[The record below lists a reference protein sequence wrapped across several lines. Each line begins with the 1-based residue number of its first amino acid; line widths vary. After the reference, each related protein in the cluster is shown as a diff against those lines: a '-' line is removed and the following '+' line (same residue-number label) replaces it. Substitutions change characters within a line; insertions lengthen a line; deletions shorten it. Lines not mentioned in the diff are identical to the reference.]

1 MLHLHA
7 IDIVIIVAYLLSTVL
22 IGYWVSKR
30 ASQSMQNYFLG
41 GNAMP
46 WYMLGISNA
55 SGMFDIS
62 GTMLLVSWMFVYGLK
77 SVWIPWL
84 WPTFNQVFLMVY
96 LSAWLRRSKVMTG
109 AEWIKTR
116 FGTGPGAQ
124 LSHVIVVI
132 YAFVSII
139 GFFTYAFKGIGKFA
153 QTYLPWHL
161 SANEYALI
169 LIAITAIY
177 VIKGGMI
184 SVVITEVVQFFIL
197 SIASFAVGI
206 IAMSKVAP
214 DMLRRVVPA
223 GWDNIFFGWH
233 LNLDW
238 STLLPAATAKIA
250 DDRYELFG
258 FFVMMLLFK
267 GIPISAA
274 GPAPNYDMQRVL
286 SAKNPREASI
296 MSAWVNVV
304 LTPPRYFLVIGL
316 TVLAAAFF
324 GPDLRAMGTHLDFEL
339 VLPQAL
345 GRFVPMGLLGFLIAG
360 LLAAFMSNFAATVNA
375 APPYFVNDIYKRY
388 INPNASPKTY
398 VRLSY
403 LASFTVIVIGVIFGW
418 SVTSVNEVVVW
429 IVSGLWGGYTASN
442 VLKWYWWRF
451 NGYGYFWGMVT
462 GIASALAMP
471 RIAPLFPFVQHLMA
485 KFTINMEVV
494 IIFPLVVGISLIGC
508 LLGTLLTKPE
518 SDEVLM
524 DFYRR
529 VRPWGFWGPVLRKVL
544 AEDPG
549 FKRNRDF
556 FRDMFNI
563 AIGIVWQ
570 VSLVALPLYIVI
582 QEFQRAAIALGAIL
596 VTSLILKFT
605 WYDHLNEREV
615 ETDKAAANDV
625 SQEVTEMLLATQAE
639 ANVTSLDHAAL
650 FAKYGFYAGLAAMFA
665 FPRVWG
671 AVGMAIIGA
680 VCAGGGSA
688 LGSAVGLFFD
698 ALNLKPAEGDHLPSK
713 LPLAASALV
722 LGIIGLVAWYLPM
735 AGLPITITGFML
747 GRSALL
753 STHRSLALKG
763 MGLSLVGLL
772 LSAVNAYVGALM
784 MVQAGMAA
792 HGY

>member
-1 MLHLHA
+1 MHLQF
-7 IDIVIIVAYLLSTVL
+7 IDIAIIVAYLLSTVL
-22 IGYWVSKR
+22 IGYWVSHR

-41 GNAMP
+41 GNTMP

-84 WPTFNQVFLMVY
+84 WPTFNQIFLMVY
-96 LSAWLRRSKVMTG
+96 LSSWLRRSNVMTG
-109 AEWIKTR
+109 AEWIQTR
-116 FGTGPGAQ
+116 FGTGRGAQ
-124 LSHVIVVI
+124 WSHIIVVV

-206 IAMSKVAP
+206 IAMAKVAP
-214 DMLRRVVPA
+214 DLLHRVVPA

-233 LNLDW
+233 LGLDW
-238 STLLPAATAKIA
+238 STILPAATQKIA
-250 DDRYELFG
+250 EDRYELFG

-267 GIPISAA
+267 GIPISMA

-286 SAKNPREASI
+286 SAKNPREASM
-296 MSAWVNVV
+296 MSAWVNIV
-304 LTPPRYFLVIGL
+304 LTPPRYFLIMGL

-324 GPDLRAMGTHLDFEL
+324 GPDLRAMGSHLDFET
-339 VLPQAL
+339 VLPMAL
-345 GRFVPMGLLGFLIAG
+345 AKFVPMGLLGFLIAG

-403 LASFTVIVIGVIFGW
+403 LASFAVIVIGVIFGW

-451 NGYGYFWGMVT
+451 NGWGYFWGMLT
-462 GIASALAMP
+462 GIGSALLAP
-471 RIAPLFPFVQHLMA
+471 RLVPMLPFIQHLLER
-485 KFTINMEVV
+485 FTINMEVV
-494 IIFPLVVGISLIGC
+494 VIFPIVVGISLIGC
-508 LLGTLLTKPE
+508 LFGTFLTRPE
-518 SDEVLM
+518 EDEVLIS
-524 DFYRR
+524 FYRR
-529 VRPWGFWGPVLRKVL
+529 VRPWGFWGPVLKKVL
-544 AEDPG
+544 AEDPT
-549 FKRNRDF
+549 FKKNKDF
-556 FRDMFNI
+556 GRDMFNV
-563 AIGIVWQ
+563 AIGIIWQ
-570 VSLVALPLYIVI
+570 VSLVALPLYIVL
-582 QEFQRAAIALGAIL
+582 QEWARVGMAAASIA

-605 WYDHLNEREV
+605 WYDHLVVREV
-615 ETDKAAANDV
+615 ETDKAAA
-625 SQEVTEMLLATQAE
+625 
-639 ANVTSLDHAAL
+639 
-650 FAKYGFYAGLAAMFA
+650 
-665 FPRVWG
+665 
-671 AVGMAIIGA
+671 
-680 VCAGGGSA
+680 
-688 LGSAVGLFFD
+688 
-698 ALNLKPAEGDHLPSK
+698 GD
-713 LPLAASALV
+713 
-722 LGIIGLVAWYLPM
+722 
-735 AGLPITITGFML
+735 
-747 GRSALL
+747 R
-753 STHRSLALKG
+753 
-763 MGLSLVGLL
+763 
-772 LSAVNAYVGALM
+772 
-784 MVQAGMAA
+784 
-792 HGY
+792 

>member
-7 IDIVIIVAYLLSTVL
+7 IDIVIIVAYLLSTVF

-84 WPTFNQVFLMVY
+84 WPTFNQIFLMVY

-124 LSHVIVVI
+124 LSHLIVVI

-139 GFFTYAFKGIGKFA
+139 GFFSYAFKGIGKFA
-153 QTYLPWHL
+153 ETFLPWHL

-206 IAMSKVAP
+206 IAMRRVAP
-214 DMLRRVVPA
+214 EMLHRWVPA

-238 STLLPAATAKIA
+238 ATLLPAATAKISQ
-250 DDRYELFG
+250 DGYGLFG
-258 FFVMMLLFK
+258 FFVIMLLFK

-286 SAKNPREASI
+286 SAKTPREASM

-316 TVLAAAFF
+316 TVLAAAFYN
-324 GPDLRAMGTHLDFEL
+324 PNLRAMGTDMDFER
-339 VLPQAL
+339 VLPMAL
-345 GRFVPMGLLGFLIAG
+345 GQLVPAGLLGFLIAG

-375 APPYFVNDIYKRY
+375 APPYFVNDIYKRF
-388 INPNASPKTY
+388 INPHAAPKTY

-403 LASFTVIVIGVIFGW
+403 LASFAVVVIGVAIGW
-418 SVTSVNEVVVW
+418 KVTSVNAVVVW

-462 GIASALAMP
+462 GIASALGLPPVVAQVP
-471 RIAPLFPFVQHLMA
+471 AVQRLLA
-485 KFTINMEVV
+485 AYSINMDVA

-549 FKRNRDF
+549 FKRNMDF

-596 VTSLILKFT
+596 VTSLVLKFT
-605 WYDHLNEREV
+605 WYDHLAVREV
-615 ETDKAAANDV
+615 ETDKAAAGN
-625 SQEVTEMLLATQAE
+625 
-639 ANVTSLDHAAL
+639 
-650 FAKYGFYAGLAAMFA
+650 
-665 FPRVWG
+665 R
-671 AVGMAIIGA
+671 
-680 VCAGGGSA
+680 
-688 LGSAVGLFFD
+688 
-698 ALNLKPAEGDHLPSK
+698 
-713 LPLAASALV
+713 
-722 LGIIGLVAWYLPM
+722 
-735 AGLPITITGFML
+735 
-747 GRSALL
+747 
-753 STHRSLALKG
+753 
-763 MGLSLVGLL
+763 
-772 LSAVNAYVGALM
+772 
-784 MVQAGMAA
+784 
-792 HGY
+792 

>member
-7 IDIVIIVAYLLSTVL
+7 IDIVIIVAYLLSTVF

-84 WPTFNQVFLMVY
+84 WPTFNQIFLMVY

-124 LSHVIVVI
+124 LSHLIVVI

-139 GFFTYAFKGIGKFA
+139 GFFSYAFKGIGKFA
-153 QTYLPWHL
+153 ETFLPWHL

-206 IAMSKVAP
+206 IAMRRVAP
-214 DMLRRVVPA
+214 EMLHRWVPA

-238 STLLPAATAKIA
+238 ATLLPAATAKISQ
-250 DDRYELFG
+250 DGYGLFG
-258 FFVMMLLFK
+258 FFVIMLLFK

-286 SAKNPREASI
+286 SAKTPREASM

-316 TVLAAAFF
+316 TVLAAAFYN
-324 GPDLRAMGTHLDFEL
+324 PNLRAMGTDMDFER
-339 VLPQAL
+339 VLPMAL
-345 GRFVPMGLLGFLIAG
+345 GQFVPAGLLGFLIAG

-375 APPYFVNDIYKRY
+375 APPYFVNDIYKRF
-388 INPNASPKTY
+388 INPHAAPKTY

-403 LASFTVIVIGVIFGW
+403 LASFAVVVIGVAIGW
-418 SVTSVNEVVVW
+418 KVTSVNAVVVW

-462 GIASALAMP
+462 GIASALGLPPVVAQVP
-471 RIAPLFPFVQHLMA
+471 AVQRLLA
-485 KFTINMEVV
+485 AYSINMDVA

-549 FKRNRDF
+549 FKRNMDF

-596 VTSLILKFT
+596 VTSLVLKFT
-605 WYDHLNEREV
+605 WYDHLAVREV
-615 ETDKAAANDV
+615 ETDKAAAGN
-625 SQEVTEMLLATQAE
+625 Q
-639 ANVTSLDHAAL
+639 
-650 FAKYGFYAGLAAMFA
+650 
-665 FPRVWG
+665 
-671 AVGMAIIGA
+671 
-680 VCAGGGSA
+680 
-688 LGSAVGLFFD
+688 
-698 ALNLKPAEGDHLPSK
+698 
-713 LPLAASALV
+713 
-722 LGIIGLVAWYLPM
+722 
-735 AGLPITITGFML
+735 
-747 GRSALL
+747 
-753 STHRSLALKG
+753 
-763 MGLSLVGLL
+763 
-772 LSAVNAYVGALM
+772 
-784 MVQAGMAA
+784 
-792 HGY
+792 

>member
-1 MLHLHA
+1 MHLHV
-7 IDIVIIVAYLLSTVL
+7 IDIAIIVAYLLSTVI
-22 IGYWVSKR
+22 IGYWVSHR

-41 GNAMP
+41 GNTMP

-84 WPTFNQVFLMVY
+84 WPTFNQIFLMVY

-124 LSHVIVVI
+124 LSHLIVVI

-139 GFFTYAFKGIGKFA
+139 GFFSYAFKGIGKFA

-214 DMLRRVVPA
+214 DMLHRVVPA

-233 LNLDW
+233 LGLDW
-238 STLLPAATAKIA
+238 TTILPAATQKIA
-250 DDRYELFG
+250 EDKYELFG

-286 SAKNPREASI
+286 SAKNPREASM
-296 MSAWVNVV
+296 MSAWVNIV
-304 LTPPRYFLVIGL
+304 LTPPRYFLIMGL

-339 VLPQAL
+339 VLPMAL

-403 LASFTVIVIGVIFGW
+403 LASFSVIVIGVLFGW
-418 SVTSVNEVVVW
+418 NVTSVNEVVVW

-451 NGYGYFWGMVT
+451 NGWGYFWGMLT
-462 GIASALAMP
+462 GIGSALL
-471 RIAPLFPFVQHLMA
+471 APKIVPMLPFVQNLLA
-485 KFTINMEVV
+485 RFNINMEVV
-494 IIFPLVVGISLIGC
+494 VIFPMVVGISLVGC
-508 LLGTLLTKPE
+508 LLGTLLTKAE
-518 SDEVLM
+518 DDAVLM

-529 VRPWGFWGPVLRKVL
+529 VRPWGFWGPVLKKVL
-544 AEDPG
+544 AEDPS
-549 FKRNRDF
+549 FKRNKDF

-563 AIGIVWQ
+563 AVGIVWQ
-570 VSLVALPLYIVI
+570 VSLVALPLYVVI
-582 QEFQRAAIALGAIL
+582 REWDRAGLALAVIL
-596 VTSLILKFT
+596 VTSAILKFT
-605 WYDHLNEREV
+605 WYDHLSEREV
-615 ETDKAAANDV
+615 ETNKAA
-625 SQEVTEMLLATQAE
+625 
-639 ANVTSLDHAAL
+639 
-650 FAKYGFYAGLAAMFA
+650 
-665 FPRVWG
+665 
-671 AVGMAIIGA
+671 VG
-680 VCAGGGSA
+680 
-688 LGSAVGLFFD
+688 D
-698 ALNLKPAEGDHLPSK
+698 
-713 LPLAASALV
+713 
-722 LGIIGLVAWYLPM
+722 
-735 AGLPITITGFML
+735 
-747 GRSALL
+747 R
-753 STHRSLALKG
+753 
-763 MGLSLVGLL
+763 
-772 LSAVNAYVGALM
+772 
-784 MVQAGMAA
+784 
-792 HGY
+792 

>member
-1 MLHLHA
+1 MILHA
-7 IDIVIIVAYLLSTVL
+7 LDIAIIVAYLLSTVL
-22 IGYWVSKR
+22 IGYWVSHR

-41 GNAMP
+41 GNSMP

-84 WPTFNQVFLMVY
+84 WPTFNQIFLMVY
-96 LSAWLRRSKVMTG
+96 LSAWLRRSNVMTG

-116 FGTGPGAQ
+116 FGSGRGAQ
-124 LSHVIVVI
+124 ASHLIVVI

-197 SIASFAVGI
+197 SIASFSVGI

-214 DMLRRVVPA
+214 DMLHRVVPA
-223 GWDNIFFGWH
+223 GWDNIFFGWN

-238 STLLPAATAKIA
+238 STLLPAATEKIHQ
-250 DDRYELFG
+250 DGYGLFG
-258 FFVMMLLFK
+258 FFVIMLLFK

-286 SAKNPREASI
+286 SAKNPREASM
-296 MSAWVNVV
+296 MSAWVNIV
-304 LTPPRYFLVIGL
+304 LTPPRYVLVIGL

-324 GPDLRAMGTHLDFEL
+324 GPNLRAMGTNMDFEL
-339 VLPQAL
+339 VLPFAL

-388 INPNASPKTY
+388 INPHASPKTY

-403 LASFTVIVIGVIFGW
+403 LASLSVIVIGVAIGW
-418 SVTSVNEVVVW
+418 NVTSVNEVVVW

-451 NGYGYFWGMVT
+451 NGWGYFWGMLT
-462 GIASALAMP
+462 GIASALGTP
-471 RIAPLFPFVQHLMA
+471 RIVEHLPFVQNLLA
-485 KFTINMEVV
+485 KYSINMEVV
-494 IIFPLVVGISLIGC
+494 LIFPLVLAISLIGC

-518 SDEVLM
+518 DDAVLM

-529 VRPWGFWGPVLRKVL
+529 VRPWGFWGPVLKKVL

-549 FKRNRDF
+549 FKRNKDF

-563 AIGIVWQ
+563 AVGIVWQ
-570 VSLVALPLYIVI
+570 VSLVALPLYVVI
-582 QEFQRAAIALGAIL
+582 KEFDRAALALAVIL
-596 VTSLILKFT
+596 ATSAILKFT
-605 WYDHLNEREV
+605 WYDHLAVREV
-615 ETDKAAANDV
+615 ETDKAAA
-625 SQEVTEMLLATQAE
+625 
-639 ANVTSLDHAAL
+639 
-650 FAKYGFYAGLAAMFA
+650 
-665 FPRVWG
+665 
-671 AVGMAIIGA
+671 
-680 VCAGGGSA
+680 
-688 LGSAVGLFFD
+688 
-698 ALNLKPAEGDHLPSK
+698 GDK
-713 LPLAASALV
+713 
-722 LGIIGLVAWYLPM
+722 
-735 AGLPITITGFML
+735 
-747 GRSALL
+747 
-753 STHRSLALKG
+753 
-763 MGLSLVGLL
+763 
-772 LSAVNAYVGALM
+772 
-784 MVQAGMAA
+784 
-792 HGY
+792 